1 MKTGLTAIGTRY
13 VFRRS
18 RARKLELYFLVRTK
32 SPIDKK
38 NPESPLP
45 RSMNGD
51 RTESV

>member
-1 MKTGLTAIGTRY
+1 METGLTAIGTRY

-38 NPESPLP
+38 NLP
-45 RSMNGD
+45 GSMVGGGGD
-51 RTESV
+51 RIEYRN